1 MKMISKPMKYVARDF
16 VLCSLIGG
24 LSLFIIISFI
34 CLVLYLL
41 GYSYIIEKNITN
53 ISVIAVIVAS
63 VVTAAN
69 AYRERKI
76 KKNEMIKKIIT
87 ENRYQWLEK
96 TRLVMAKLHASERTY
111 ITYTMEKRE
120 DRYKIIKDIDLYSSQ
135 LILHLPYDENVF
147 CDEICCLVNDVK
159 DIIKGTD
166 KGATAKLL
174 CRIRAQ
180 ENKCR
185 LILKKVWKDIKSEAK
200 KE

>member
-69 AYRERKI
+69 AYRERK
-76 KKNEMIKKIIT
+76 
-87 ENRYQWLEK
+87 L
-96 TRLVMAKLHASERTY
+96 
-111 ITYTMEKRE
+111 
-120 DRYKIIKDIDLYSSQ
+120 IDMS
-135 LILHLPYDENVF
+135 
-147 CDEICCLVNDVK
+147 
-159 DIIKGTD
+159 
-166 KGATAKLL
+166 A
-174 CRIRAQ
+174 
-180 ENKCR
+180 
-185 LILKKVWKDIKSEAK
+185 
-200 KE
+200 

>member
-1 MKMISKPMKYVARDF
+1 
-16 VLCSLIGG
+16 
-24 LSLFIIISFI
+24 
-34 CLVLYLL
+34 
-41 GYSYIIEKNITN
+41 
-53 ISVIAVIVAS
+53 
-63 VVTAAN
+63 
-69 AYRERKI
+69 
-76 KKNEMIKKIIT
+76 
-87 ENRYQWLEK
+87 
-96 TRLVMAKLHASERTY
+96 MAKLHSSERTY

-135 LILHLPYDENVF
+135 LILYLPYDENVF

-166 KGATAKLL
+166 NDATAKLL